1 VELVRLGTAIAAGL
15 IQVTQTSDTNSN
27 PPMFIYGKTATNG
40 IAVMSYL
47 AGVAP
52 RRACSEEIA
61 KARFI
66 SRTLTAKL
74 LTQLSGVGLVT
85 GQPGPGGGYTLGKAA
100 AEIRLLDIVGLFGH
114 QDVSS
119 PCPFGSQWYGNNA
132 PCPMH
137 DSISQLMAT
146 NRRFLEDTNLS
157 VFQQS
162 RHVLPLPLDLP
173 GTVKPPLADMRP
185 AACHLGPTQP

>member
-1 VELVRLGTAIAAGL
+1 
-15 IQVTQTSDTNSN
+15 
-27 PPMFIYGKTATNG
+27 MFIYGKTVTNG

-47 AGVAP
+47 AGIAP
-52 RRACSEEIA
+52 RRARSEEIA

-85 GQPGPGGGYTLGKAA
+85 GQQGPGGGYTLGKAA
-100 AEIRLLDIVGLFGH
+100 AEIRLLDIVGLFSH
-114 QDVSS
+114 QGVSS
-119 PCPFGSQWYGNNA
+119 PCPFGSQWCGNNA

-137 DSISQLMAT
+137 DAIAELMAT
-146 NRRFLEDTNLS
+146 NRRFLEDTTLA

-162 RHVLPLPLDLP
+162 QHLLPLPQQLP
-173 GTVKPPLADMRP
+173 DAAKPLRSVTGQP
-185 AACHLGPTQP
+185 ACHQGPTQPKNRLHP

>member
-1 VELVRLGTAIAAGL
+1 
-15 IQVTQTSDTNSN
+15 
-27 PPMFIYGKTATNG
+27 MFIYGKTVTNG

-52 RRACSEEIA
+52 RRARSEEIA

-74 LTQLSGVGLVT
+74 LTQLSGAGLVT
-85 GQPGPGGGYTLGKAA
+85 GQQGPGGGYTLGKAA
-100 AEIRLLDIVGLFGH
+100 AEIRLLDIVGLFSH
-114 QDVSS
+114 QEVSS
-119 PCPFGSQWYGNNA
+119 PCPFGSQWCGNNA

-137 DSISQLMAT
+137 DAIAELMAK
-146 NRRFLEDTNLS
+146 NRRFLEDTNLA

-162 RHVLPLPLDLP
+162 QPLLPIPQQRH
-173 GTVKPPLADMRP
+173 GTAKPRRAVTRQ
-185 AACHLGPTQP
+185 AACNQGPTQPKNRLHP